1 MNAFFVKT
9 KVCTLI
15 SINNGYIKMFNV
27 HDSLFFVKYYSQIL
41 KNVVLLLAELFEVI
55 FMKARIIGLLLLFEA
70 LFMLLTSLVSL
81 YYFYKCGEGDVVA
94 LTIST
99 IITAISGFILISAGR
114 DTNSK
119 KPNKQDIE
127 NFETKDS
134 FFIVTITWIVFAVF
148 GMLPFLLNGTVDNV
162 TDAFFE
168 AMSGFTTTGSTI
180 LNNIDEQPHGILF
193 WRSMMQWLGGLGI
206 IVLFLAI
213 MPALNRNSNK
223 VMMFSAEMSG
233 IGVKKLHPKMM
244 MTARKLL
251 GIYVVLTILCSFMYW
266 LGPMNVFDAVCH
278 GMTTLSS
285 GGFSTHQA
293 SISYYNSPYIEY
305 VASFFMLASGVN
317 FSLYYFLFTG
327 QGVLFRQNEELRWY
341 LGAVF
346 LMTVIMIALFHF
358 APRVETLLTNV
369 DSYPEGFENRFR
381 TSLFHVASI
390 ITSTGFQANN
400 FDYDQWGS
408 LFLIPTFIMM
418 ASGACAGS
426 TSGGI
431 KIIREVISIKSINNI
446 FRHLL
451 HPNAMF
457 TVKVSNEVIDDE
469 KTRRVINFL
478 IIFFLLYVMGVL
490 LFVISGS
497 PLQESMF
504 NSISALGNSG
514 PGSGSTGPSFSFSEM
529 SDMGKWTMSM
539 LMMVGRLEIYTV
551 LVTFLRLF
559 RGQRY

>member
-1 MNAFFVKT
+1 
-9 KVCTLI
+9 
-15 SINNGYIKMFNV
+15 
-27 HDSLFFVKYYSQIL
+27 
-41 KNVVLLLAELFEVI
+41 
-55 FMKARIIGLLLLFEA
+55 MKARIIGLLLLFEA
-70 LFMLLTSLVSL
+70 LFMLLASLVAL
-81 YYFYKCGEGDVVA
+81 FYFYRCGDGDVVA
-94 LTIST
+94 LTVST

-114 DTNSK
+114 KSGKSNR
-119 KPNKQDIE
+119 QEIE

-134 FFIVTITWIVFAVF
+134 FFIVTITWIVFAIF
-148 GMLPFLLNGTVDNV
+148 GMLPFILNGTVSTV

-168 AMSGFTTTGSTI
+168 AMSGFTTTGATL

-206 IVLFLAI
+206 IVLFLAV
-213 MPALNRNSNK
+213 MPSLNRNSNK

-251 GIYVVLTILCSFMYW
+251 GIYIVLTVLCCFMYW
-266 LGPMNVFDAVCH
+266 LGPMNTFDAICH
-278 GMTTLSS
+278 GMTTMSS

-305 VASFFMLASGVN
+305 VASFFMFASGIN
-317 FSLYYFLFTG
+317 FSLYYFFFTG
-327 QGVLFRQNEELRWY
+327 QGRLFRENEELRWY
-341 LGAVF
+341 IGAVV
-346 LMTVIMIALFHF
+346 LMTTLILAFF
-358 APRVETLLTNV
+358 YYAPELNTMLTNEE
-369 DSYPEGFENRFR
+369 SYPEGFENRFR
-381 TSLFHVASI
+381 TSLFHVTSI
-390 ITSTGFQANN
+390 ITSTCYQANN

-457 TVKVSNEVIDDE
+457 SVKVSNEVIDDD

-478 IIFFLLYVMGVL
+478 IIFLLLYVLGVL

-497 PLQESMF
+497 PLQEAMF
-504 NSISALGNSG
+504 NCISALGNSG
-514 PGSGSTGPSFSFSEM
+514 PGSGSTGPSASFSEM
-529 SDMGKWTMSM
+529 SDMGKWTMSVLM
-539 LMMVGRLEIYTV
+539 LVGRLEIYTV
-551 LVTFLRLF
+551 LVTVLALF
-559 RGQRY
+559 RGRRY